1 MFLMLPQLKIM
12 FPFIFAI
19 NLLQEWTGL
28 EMIQAKN
35 KRIHEECISLKL
47 RVEALK
53 KFAMDNKIPLPP
65 EFE

>member
-1 MFLMLPQLKIM
+1 MFLMLTQLKIM